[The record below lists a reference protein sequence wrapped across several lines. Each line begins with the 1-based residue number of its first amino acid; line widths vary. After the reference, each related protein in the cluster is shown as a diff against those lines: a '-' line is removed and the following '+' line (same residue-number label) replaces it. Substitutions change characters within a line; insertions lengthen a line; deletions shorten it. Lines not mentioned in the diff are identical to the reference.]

1 MTAEFEVGIVVAVV
15 VTDGM
20 KRPEKTGA
28 DNSSVPG
35 SMSAVLAAETAVAVK
50 PSPFHWSLTM
60 RPTTVKVGFASYSM
74 PACKAVAETAPDRRI
89 DCSEMRW
96 SGNSYSLSRMPA
108 SSGVAALTVGVA
120 AVDTDQVTRLET
132 HGNCNS
138 LFANRMHAAFEGASE
153 AALAVAPRVDPFH
166 WKPTMTMIAAPA
178 TDRLVHFVNGRAGSA
193 RRCRSGQTRKT
204 EVEGCKMSKAET
216 RCSRNQT

>member
-1 MTAEFEVGIVVAVV
+1 MTAEFEVGSVVVVVVVV

-35 SMSAVLAAETAVAVK
+35 SMSAVSAAETAVAVK
-50 PSPFHWSLTM
+50 PSPFHWRLTM
-60 RPTTVKVGFASYSM
+60 RPTAAKVGFLSYSM

-89 DCSEMRW
+89 GCSEMRW

-108 SSGVAALTVGVA
+108 SSGVAAVAVGVA

-138 LFANRMHAAFEGASE
+138 LFADRMHAASE

-166 WKPTMTMIAAPA
+166 
-178 TDRLVHFVNGRAGSA
+178 
-193 RRCRSGQTRKT
+193 
-204 EVEGCKMSKAET
+204 
-216 RCSRNQT
+216 